1 MKTRFVPIIAVGLLT
16 LPVYCILQAEQPK
29 LQADEF
35 RAKLKQD
42 TTALPAGGQLQLSYA
57 PVVEKVLPTVVRVT
71 TYSNRGSHNL
81 LGGGRNQDPM
91 DLMREWY
98 RQFGMPVPEDDP
110 RFGPDDDEDRKP
122 RRRKNPNSDD
132 DEDDDEPE
140 ARQKAGVG
148 SGVIIS
154 SDGYI
159 LTNNH
164 VVENS
169 DRLEV
174 IVGSNTKAYKA
185 KIIGTDHLTDV
196 ALIKIEG
203 NDFPVATLGNSDN
216 LKVGDI
222 VLAAGSPMELSQ
234 SVSQGIVS
242 AMGRTGVGI
251 VGTQSFSSRGN
262 MPGFENFIQ
271 TDAAIN
277 PGNSGGPLV
286 DGLGRVIGINT
297 AIFTRSGMSA
307 GIGFSIPINMALRI
321 AEDLVD
327 DGQIK
332 RGFLGVQMT
341 SLSPD
346 EARDVGLD
354 DGGGVMV
361 SKVTENSPAET
372 SGIEP
377 LDIIVSANGQR
388 TESPPA
394 LRSIVGSARVGTTM
408 PIEII
413 RDGQR
418 KTISVT
424 LKGVTDRELAGGAS
438 PAEEEEMEDKK
449 SVTKGTPAKPD
460 IIIEG
465 VTCADITPGLRQ
477 RYDIPEAVNGAV
489 VVKLEPNTPAAKAGL
504 EEGDVL
510 LSINQ
515 KAIKNLSDA
524 KANKPQKRTA
534 MLKVNRAGEVLGFV
548 VSEE

>member
-1 MKTRFVPIIAVGLLT
+1 MKTRFVPMLAVGLLA
-16 LPVYCILQAEQPK
+16 LPTPLTLQAEQPK
-29 LQADEF
+29 LSTEEF

-42 TTALPAGGQLQLSYA
+42 TAALPASGQLQLSYA

-71 TYSNRGSHNL
+71 TYSNKDPHNMFGG
-81 LGGGRNQDPM
+81 GGGRSRDQM
-91 DLMREWY
+91 DMMREWF

-110 RFGPDDDEDRKP
+110 RFNPGDDDEKPKRK
-122 RRRKNPNSDD
+122 KNRDTDEQED
-132 DEDDDEPE
+132 DEAQ

-154 SDGYI
+154 TDGYI

-174 IVGSNTKAYKA
+174 IVGNNTKAYKA
-185 KIIGTDHLTDV
+185 KIIGTDVLTDV

-203 NDFPVATLGNSDN
+203 ENFPVATLGNSDN

-251 VGTQSFSSRGN
+251 VGNHGFSRKDNS
-262 MPGFENFIQ
+262 PGFENFIQ

-286 DGLGRVIGINT
+286 DGLGRVVGINT

-321 AEDLVD
+321 AEDLAD

-332 RGFLGVQMT
+332 RGFLGVQMAM
-341 SLSPD
+341 LSPE

-361 SKVTENSPAET
+361 SKVTENSPAQT
-372 SGIEP
+372 AGIEP
-377 LDIIVSANGQR
+377 MDIIISANGQR

-394 LRSIVGSARVGTTM
+394 LRSIVGSARVGTSM

-424 LKGVTDRELAGGAS
+424 LKGVTDKELAGGLTPTEDEKEEKETVAQA
-438 PAEEEEMEDKK
+438 PA
-449 SVTKGTPAKPD
+449 AKPD
-460 IIIEG
+460 VIIDG

-477 RYDIPEAVNGAV
+477 RYDIPEDVSGAV
-489 VVKLEPNTPAAKAGL
+489 VVKLEPNTPAARAGL
-504 EEGDVL
+504 EEGDVI

-515 KAIKNLSDA
+515 KAIKNLTDA
-524 KANKPQKRTA
+524 KANKPQKNAA
-534 MLKVNRAGEVLGFV
+534 MLKINRAGEVIGLMV
-548 VSEE
+548 REE